1 MHVKIKPKIYG
12 PLTVQSVDGTSLIFE
27 TEAGHRAPAALA
39 PAADAMSPSD
49 LMLAA
54 LANCIAI
61 SMRMAAQQMELE
73 LGALDLSA
81 TATKATDLPNRFGRF
96 DVIVRTSVAVDGVAA
111 TSCCDAP
118 RTSAPS
124 ATPWAPTWCC
134 GSTPDE
140 RPIYTPGKVSVGC
153 LNLALRQPV
162 PASTPAWQTAWPS
175 PPPTGCAS
183 VFTDMARCTVGPSKI
198 SPKLLI

>member
-96 DVIVRTSVAVDGVAA
+96 DVIVRTSVAVDGGRSVELLR
-111 TSCCDAP
+111 
-118 RTSAPS
+118 RTK
-124 ATPWAPTWCC
+124 
-134 GSTPDE
+134 D
-140 RPIYTPGKVSVGC
+140 I
-153 LNLALRQPV
+153 
-162 PASTPAWQTAWPS
+162 
-175 PPPTGCAS
+175 
-183 VFTDMARCTVGPSKI
+183 CTVSNTLGADVVLRLNP
-198 SPKLLI
+198 